1 MEPIVRSIHSALQS
15 RHDTLLAR
23 SVRNA
28 LRAGRAVKAGSAGLV
43 ALSLSLGTVT
53 TARSADALPELEL
66 LEEVVIT
73 AQFREQSLQE
83 VPVAITALD
92 SEQMDARSLSSLH
105 DLTAAAPNMIIT
117 RGTHNQGPAAQA
129 FIRGVGQFDGHL
141 GFEPGVGLY
150 LDDVYYGVM
159 LGSDFELSDTRVE
172 ILRGPQGTLAG
183 KNSIGGSIK
192 LFTTKPSAEPD
203 GNVSASY
210 GDYNRVMVKGAGN
223 ITLAEGLY
231 MRLSGYTKQVDGY
244 MDRVD
249 FGCAN
254 PGSGVPSVV
263 APGGSCKLGE
273 EGGEDVQAAR
283 IALRYAPGGAIENNL
298 TIYGSRDRSDVP
310 AEKLVFLNNAAVPG
324 GGSQYITGPESY
336 VTYSTFIIPAF
347 TDPARYLTPTLRAG
361 AGLHPAQA
369 ISPTNE
375 TDSYGASNTLVWT
388 LSEGYALTSITG
400 YRDND
405 GSYGIYQGG
414 GPYAVSV
421 LDNDWSQKQFT
432 QELRLNGSS
441 FDKLDWTVGG
451 YYYDQK
457 ATFGGLKVLAPGTV
471 NETLF
476 KGNDPVP
483 STSISGFV
491 HAIYH
496 VTEPLS
502 LIAGVRYTD
511 EEKTYTF
518 QRQNPYAPGAS
529 FTPVG
534 AIDGATATFNGNNV
548 DYRAGVQYDWT
559 PSIMTYLQFSTGFR
573 GGGVN
578 VRPFVV
584 QQLVPFN
591 PETVDATELGFKT
604 SAFQNRLRI
613 NGAVFFN
620 KYEDILFGNTTPTV
634 TGGVTVQN
642 NTPINAGDAEIKGA
656 ELEVSALFGGLQV
669 DASASYLDFEFTR
682 IGATG
687 ATIPGVNLNTQEP
700 YAPESKFTLGLQYSM
715 EFTFGQLIPRVDA
728 DFQDEFFTDITNS
741 PQGLVDSRTLVNAR
755 LTWAS
760 PEKGWSASL
769 VSTNVADKFYYVN
782 KFRNP
787 PPTNFVAGQ
796 PGAPRQI
803 WGTLQHKF

>member
-1 MEPIVRSIHSALQS
+1 MEPIVRSIHTAWQS
-15 RHDTLLAR
+15 RNGTLLAC
-23 SVRNA
+23 SVRNV
-28 LRAGRAVKAGSAGLV
+28 LRASGAVKASSASLL
-43 ALSLSLGTVT
+43 ALSLTLGATTVH
-53 TARSADALPELEL
+53 SADALPELAP

-92 SEQMDARSLSSLH
+92 SEQLDTRSISSLH
-105 DLTAAAPNMIIT
+105 DLTAAAPNLIIT
-117 RGTHNQGPAAQA
+117 RGTHNQGPAAQT

-159 LGSDFELSDTRVE
+159 LGSDFELSDSRVE

-192 LFTTKPSAEPD
+192 LFTTKPSAERD
-203 GNVSASY
+203 GYVSASY

-223 ITLAEGLY
+223 ITLTEGLY
-231 MRLSGYTKQVDGY
+231 MRLSGYSKQIDGY
-244 MDRVD
+244 MDRID
-249 FGCAN
+249 YGCTFPN
-254 PGSGVPSVV
+254 SGVPSVV
-263 APGGSCKLGE
+263 TPGGSCKLGE
-273 EGGEDVQAAR
+273 EGGEDTQAAR

-298 TIYGSRDRSDVP
+298 TLFGSRDRSDVP
-310 AEKLVFLNNAAVPG
+310 AEKLLLLNNAAVPG

-336 VTYSTFIIPAF
+336 TTYSTFIIPTF
-347 TDPARYLTPTLRAG
+347 TDPARYNGQPG
-361 AGLHPAQA
+361 AGTHPAQA

-375 TDSYGASNTLVWT
+375 TDSYGASNTFVWT
-388 LSEGYALTSITG
+388 ISEGYALTSITG
-400 YRDND
+400 YRDNE

-421 LDNDWSQKQFT
+421 LDNDWTQDQFT
-432 QELRLNGSS
+432 QELRLNGTS
-441 FDKLDWTVGG
+441 FGKLDWTVGG
-451 YYYDQK
+451 YYYDQD
-457 ATFGGLKVLAPGTV
+457 ATFGGLKVLAPGTN

-476 KGNDPVP
+476 QGNDPVP
-483 STSISGFV
+483 STSTSGFV

-496 VTEPLS
+496 VTQPLS
-502 LIAGVRYTD
+502 LIAGARYTD

-529 FTPVG
+529 FTAVG
-534 AIDGATATFNGNNV
+534 AIDGATATFKGDNV

-604 SAFQNRLRI
+604 SYLENRLRV

-634 TGGVTVQN
+634 LSTGVTVQN

-682 IGATG
+682 IGAAG
-687 ATIPGVNLNTQEP
+687 ATIPGVTLSTKEP
-700 YAPESKFTLGLQYSM
+700 YAPESKYTLGVQYSM
-715 EFTFGQLIPRVDA
+715 GFSFGQIIPRIDA
-728 DFQDEFFTDITNS
+728 DYQDEFFTDITNT
-741 PQGLVDSRTLVNAR
+741 QIGLVNSRTLVNAR
-755 LTWAS
+755 LTWTS

-769 VSTNVADKFYYVN
+769 VSTNVTDKFYYVN

-803 WGTLQHKF
+803 WGTIQHNF